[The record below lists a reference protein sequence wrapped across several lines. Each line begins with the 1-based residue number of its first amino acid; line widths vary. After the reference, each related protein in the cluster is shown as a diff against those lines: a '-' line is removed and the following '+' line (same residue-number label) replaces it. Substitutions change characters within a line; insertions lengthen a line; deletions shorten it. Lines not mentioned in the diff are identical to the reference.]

1 MTGTTTILRRGAI
14 GPIGAGKIGAGKI
27 GEDQRGVTVI
37 EFALLAPVLLITLLG
52 MFDMGYTMY
61 AQTLL
66 QGSMQ
71 QAARNSTIE
80 GAASSTATIDGAVT
94 SMVRTAIIN
103 ATVSFNRKSYA
114 SFSKVAVAEQF
125 TDTNGNGT
133 CDAGEPFEDVN
144 NNGGWDR
151 DQGSTGQGGARD
163 AVLYTATM
171 TFPRAFPLAGFMR
184 IPANVTVTGTT
195 VLRNQPYG
203 LQQTATPTVR
213 HCP

>member
-1 MTGTTTILRRGAI
+1 MSQSKTLSVFRVGADQI
-14 GPIGAGKIGAGKI
+14 AR
-27 GEDQRGVTVI
+27 DQRGVTVI
-37 EFALLAPVLLITLLG
+37 EFALLAPVLLIVLLG

-66 QGSMQ
+66 QGAMQ

-80 GAASSTATIDGAVT
+80 GAASSTSTIDGAVT
-94 SMVRTAIIN
+94 SIVRTAIIN
-103 ATVSFNRKSYA
+103 ATVTFSRKSYA

-151 DQGSTGQGGARD
+151 DQGSTGLGGARD
-163 AVLYTATM
+163 AVLYTASM
-171 TFPRAFPLAGFMR
+171 TFPRAFPLAGFMH
-184 IPANVTVTGTT
+184 IPANVTVTGST

>member
-1 MTGTTTILRRGAI
+1 MIKPTSLPLARYRALCG
-14 GPIGAGKIGAGKI
+14 
-27 GEDQRGVTVI
+27 DQRGVTVI
-37 EFALLAPVLLITLLG
+37 EFALLAPVLLVTLLG

-66 QGSMQ
+66 QGALQ

-80 GAASSTATIDGAVT
+80 GAASTTSTIDGTVTGMVRSAIANAAVT
-94 SMVRTAIIN
+94 FT
-103 ATVSFNRKSYA
+103 RKSYA
-114 SFSKVAVAEQF
+114 SFSTVGVAEQF
-125 TDTNGNGT
+125 TDTNGNNT

-144 NNGGWDR
+144 NNGTWDR
-151 DQGSTGQGGARD
+151 DQGSAGLGGARD

-171 TFPRAFPLAGFMR
+171 TFPRAFPLAGFIH
-184 IPANVTVTGTT
+184 IPANVTVSGST

-213 HCP
+213 YCP